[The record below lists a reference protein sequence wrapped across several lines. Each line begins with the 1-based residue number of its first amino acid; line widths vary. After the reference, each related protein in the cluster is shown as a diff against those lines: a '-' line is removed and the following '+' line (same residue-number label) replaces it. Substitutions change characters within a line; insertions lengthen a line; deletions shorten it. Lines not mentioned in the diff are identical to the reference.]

1 MKELV
6 AISICVILPIVIVWI
21 TTRCRIHAQNKRTEV
36 LMEALKV
43 NPNVDVQKL
52 IDGMSKR
59 QLTPAEAKKRNLSK
73 GVMFTL
79 MAAVFIIVPFI
90 TGSNNDDLN
99 DMLIAGGILLSIGIA
114 NLVVFFFGN
123 KHVKEA

>member
-6 AISICVILPIVIVWI
+6 AISVCVILPIVIVWLV
-21 TTRCRIHAQNKRTEV
+21 TRTKIYAQKKRSEV

-52 IDGMSKR
+52 IDGMSQRKM
-59 QLTPAEAKKRNLSK
+59 TPEEAKKRNLYK

-79 MAAVFIIVPFI
+79 MSAVFIMVNFLP
-90 TGSNNDDLN
+90 GSDEESSMGL
-99 DMLIAGGILLSIGIA
+99 LIAGGVLLSIGIA
-114 NLVVFFFGN
+114 NLVVFIFGN
-123 KHVKEA
+123 KIKAQE

>member
-79 MAAVFIIVPFI
+79 MATVFIIVPFI

-123 KHVKEA
+123 KHIKEA

>member
-79 MAAVFIIVPFI
+79 MATVFIIVPFI